1 MLFKN
6 RRQNTCASWGG
17 NWANAFRNLAANSCC
32 YACCTGPGLA
42 LWIATQSASSVLGS
56 GWCKRCRSRS
66 IALAVAS
73 QAKSAEKFRT
83 RCRRENCRAETNV
96 SWKQSAASAWLPS
109 NLYAVCQISGPC
121 FLTIPCQSIT
131 CKRISFWSYLLSGQ
145 RCINKIKT
153 VVSPAYFI
161 TKNKARF
168 NGFAKNGVIGN
179 SSKLRG
185 VR

>member
-131 CKRISFWSYLLSGQ
+131 CKRISFWPPLLAFARKQELVQ
-145 RCINKIKT
+145 RRVNT
-153 VVSPAYFI
+153 LVVVTTYFI
-161 TKNKARF
+161 TKRETEVQIFCEKGGR
-168 NGFAKNGVIGN
+168 
-179 SSKLRG
+179 
-185 VR
+185 